1 MRPIHLARLDTTRP
15 VLLLTRGGSGERMR
29 RVTVAP
35 ITSTA
40 RGIAAEVP
48 LTARNGID
56 HPCAVSIDN
65 VLTIDRTQLGRQVG
79 FLFDDQEPALAA
91 AIAYAFDLDVPDII

>member
-1 MRPIHLARLDTTRP
+1 MLM
-15 VLLLTRGGSGERMR
+15 LTRGGSGERMR

-48 LTARNGID
+48 LTPRNGID

-65 VLTIDRTQLGRQVG
+65 VLTIDRSQLGRQVG
-79 FLFDDQEPALAA
+79 YLFDDQEPALAA
-91 AIAYAFDLDVPDII
+91 AIAYAFDLDIPHVI